1 MKFLLDVCASSHALR
16 TFLTN
21 LGYDVQLMG
30 ASDPCA
36 SDETL
41 WGMAHQ
47 EGRLVITLDK
57 DFGELLFVQRRPHA
71 GIIRLLDMPIAEQV
85 AAMQELLSDYETN
98 LSSGA
103 MIVVTRGRIRVR
115 PSSGA

>member
-21 LGYDVQLMG
+21 LGHDVRLIG
-30 ASDPCA
+30 TSDPCA

-41 WGMAHQ
+41 LGVAHQ
-47 EGRLVITLDK
+47 ESRLVITLDK
-57 DFGELLFVQRRPHA
+57 DFGELVFVQRRPHA
-71 GIIRLLDMPIAEQV
+71 GIIRFLDMPIAEQV
-85 AAMQELLSDYETN
+85 AAMQELLSSYEAD
-98 LSSGA
+98 LRSGT

-115 PSSGA
+115 PSSGV